1 MKDERYQAVQQ
12 WLDNMD
18 RFDQYTIEP
27 ASADASFRRYF
38 RIRQDGQSWIV
49 MDAPPEN
56 EDCSAFVRIAQAWR
70 EQGLNLPEVLEQDLS
85 QGLLLLSDLGQQQYL
100 SVLNEQTVDRLYG
113 DAMSALLVLQT
124 CAPDYQNLPP
134 YSGKLLRAEMDL
146 FREWFLIKHLGVEI
160 APSVGAVLGEIFTL
174 LIANAL
180 EQPVVCVHRDYHSRN
195 LMLCEKNNPG
205 ILDFQDAVTGPVSY
219 DLVSLLRD
227 CYIAWPRQR
236 IESWVLGYHEL
247 AVQSGILQHQD
258 EQTFLRWF
266 DLMGVQRHLKVLG
279 IFARLNYRDGKAAYL
294 DDLPL
299 VLAYIIDVCRRYP
312 ELAGL
317 QGLITQFVEP
327 VVTPVVL
334 PAP

>member
-1 MKDERYQAVQQ
+1 MKDERYQAMQQ
-12 WLDNMD
+12 WLDNME
-18 RFDQYTIEP
+18 RFGQYTIEP
-27 ASADASFRRYF
+27 ASTDASFRRYF
-38 RIRQDGQSWIV
+38 RVRQDGQSWIV
-49 MDAPPEN
+49 MDAPPAN

-124 CAPDYQNLPP
+124 CAPDFQNLPL
-134 YSGKLLRAEMDL
+134 YSEELLYDEMDL
-146 FREWFLIKHLGVEI
+146 FREWFLAEHLKVKVT
-160 APSVGAVLGEIFTL
+160 PSMTATLDRIFTV
-174 LIANAL
+174 LINSAL

-195 LMLCEKNNPG
+195 LMRCDKNNPG
-205 ILDFQDAVTGPVSY
+205 ILDFQDAVTGPVTY

-236 IESWVLGYHEL
+236 IENWVLGYYEL

-266 DLMGVQRHLKVLG
+266 DLIGVQRHLKVLG

-299 VLAYIIDVCRRYP
+299 VLAYVMDVCQRYP
-312 ELAGL
+312 ELADLHELIL
-317 QGLITQFVEP
+317 QHVEP
-327 VVTPVVL
+327 LLTPATL
-334 PAP
+334 LA

>member
-1 MKDERYQAVQQ
+1 MKDERYQVILQ

-18 RFDQYTIEP
+18 RFEHYTLEP

-38 RIRQDGQSWIV
+38 RIRQGGQSWIV
-49 MDAPPEN
+49 MDAPPAN
-56 EDCSAFVRIAQAWR
+56 EDCTDFIRIARAWR
-70 EQGLNLPEVLEQDLS
+70 EQGLNLPEVLDQDLS

-100 SVLNEQTVDRLYG
+100 PVLNEKSVDRLYG

-134 YSGKLLRAEMDL
+134 YSAELLRAEMDL
-146 FREWFLIKHLGVEI
+146 FREWFLVKHL
-160 APSVGAVLGEIFTL
+160 SVDITAVIITTLDDIFDL
-174 LIANAL
+174 LIASAL
-180 EQPVVCVHRDYHSRN
+180 DQPVVCVHRDYHSRN
-195 LMLCEKNNPG
+195 LMCCEKNNPG

-236 IESWVLGYHEL
+236 IEGWVLGYHEL

-279 IFARLNYRDGKAAYL
+279 IFARLNYRDGKAVYL
-294 DDLPL
+294 EDLPL
-299 VLAYIIDVCRRYP
+299 VLAYVLDVCSRYP
-312 ELAGL
+312 ELAAL
-317 QGLITQFVEP
+317 QDLITQHVESTIKP
-327 VVTPVVL
+327 MVL
-334 PAP
+334 PV

>member
-1 MKDERYQAVQQ
+1 MKDERYQLVQQ
-12 WLDNMD
+12 WLDSMD
-18 RFDQYTIEP
+18 GFNRYTLEA

-38 RIRQDGQSWIV
+38 RVSQDNQSWIV
-49 MDAPPEN
+49 MDAPPAN
-56 EDCSAFVRIAQAWR
+56 EDCSAFVRIAKVWR
-70 EQGLNLPEVLEQDLS
+70 EQGLNLPEVLQQDLN

-113 DAMSALLVLQT
+113 DAMSALLVLQSG
-124 CAPDYQNLPP
+124 APDYQNLPS
-134 YSGKLLRAEMDL
+134 YSGELLRAEMDL
-146 FREWFLIKHLGVEI
+146 FREWFLIRHLAVEI
-160 APSVGAVLGEIFTL
+160 TPAVSAVLDETFAL
-174 LIANAL
+174 LTSNAL

-195 LMLCEKNNPG
+195 LMHCEKNNPG

-236 IESWVLGYHEL
+236 IENWVLGYHAL

-299 VLAYIIDVCRRYP
+299 VLAYVIDVCQRYP

-317 QGLITQFVEP
+317 QGLITQYVEIA
-327 VVTPVVL
+327 VTPAVL
-334 PAP
+334 PVS

>member
-1 MKDERYQAVQQ
+1 MKDERYQLIQQ

-18 RFDQYTIEP
+18 RFERYTIEP

-38 RIRQDGQSWIV
+38 RIRQDHQSWIV
-49 MDAPPEN
+49 MDAPPAN

-124 CAPDYQNLPP
+124 CAPDYQNLPF
-134 YSGKLLRAEMDL
+134 YSEDLLRTEMDL
-146 FREWFLIKHLGVEI
+146 FREWFLIEHL
-160 APSVGAVLGEIFTL
+160 AVDISSTMTTTLDQTFTL
-174 LIANAL
+174 LINSAL

-195 LMLCEKNNPG
+195 LMCCDKNNPG
-205 ILDFQDAVTGPVSY
+205 ILDFQDAVVGPVSY

-236 IESWVLGYHEL
+236 IENWVLGYHEL
-247 AVQSGILQHQD
+247 ALQSGILQDQD

-279 IFARLNYRDGKAAYL
+279 IFARLNYRDGKATYL

-299 VLAYIIDVCRRYP
+299 VLAYVIDVCQRYP
-312 ELAGL
+312 ELATL
-317 QGLITQFVEP
+317 HDLITQHVEP
-327 VVTPVVL
+327 VVTPATL
-334 PAP
+334 PA

>member
-38 RIRQDGQSWIV
+38 RISQDGQSWIV

-56 EDCSAFVRIAQAWR
+56 EDCRAFVRIAQAWR

-134 YSGKLLRAEMDL
+134 YSEKLLRTEMDL
-146 FREWFLIKHLGVEI
+146 FHEWFLIKHLGVEI
-160 APSVGAVLGEIFTL
+160 VPSISTVLGEIFTL

-236 IESWVLGYHEL
+236 IENWVLGYHEL

>member
-1 MKDERYQAVQQ
+1 MKDERYQVVQQ

-18 RFDQYTIEP
+18 RFERYTMEP

-38 RIRQDGQSWIV
+38 RIRQEGQSWIV
-49 MDAPPEN
+49 MDAPPAN
-56 EDCSAFVRIAQAWR
+56 EDCRAFVRIAQAWR

-85 QGLLLLSDLGQQQYL
+85 QGLLLLTDLGQQQYL
-100 SVLNEQTVDRLYG
+100 PVLNEQTVDRLYG

-134 YSGKLLRAEMDL
+134 YSEELLRAEMDL
-146 FREWFLIKHLGVEI
+146 FREWFLVRHLDVEI
-160 APSVGAVLGEIFTL
+160 TPAITAALGDTFAL
-174 LIANAL
+174 LIASAL

-195 LMLCEKNNPG
+195 LMRCDKNNPG

-236 IESWVLGYHEL
+236 IEGWVRGYHDL
-247 AVQSGILQHQD
+247 AVQSGILQQQD
-258 EQTFLRWF
+258 EQVFLRWF

-279 IFARLNYRDGKAAYL
+279 IFARLHYRDGKAAYL

-299 VLAYIIDVCRRYP
+299 VLAYIIDVCHRYP
-312 ELAGL
+312 ELSAL
-317 QGLITQFVEP
+317 QDLITQYVEP
-327 VVTPVVL
+327 AVTPAVL
-334 PAP
+334 PS

>member
-1 MKDERYQAVQQ
+1 MNDERYQSVQQ
-12 WLDNMD
+12 WLDNME
-18 RFDQYTIEP
+18 RFNHYTIEP

-38 RIRQDGQSWIV
+38 RVRQDGQSWIV

-56 EDCSAFVRIAQAWR
+56 EDCSDFVRIAQAWR

-113 DAMSALLVLQT
+113 DAIAALLVLQT
-124 CAPDYQNLPP
+124 RAPDFQNLPL
-134 YSGKLLRAEMDL
+134 YSEELLYDEMDL
-146 FREWFLIKHLGVEI
+146 FREWFLAEHLKVKVT
-160 APSVGAVLGEIFTL
+160 PSMTATLDRIFTV
-174 LIANAL
+174 LINSAL
-180 EQPVVCVHRDYHSRN
+180 EQPLVCVHRDYHSRN
-195 LMLCEKNNPG
+195 LMRCDKNNPG
-205 ILDFQDAVTGPVSY
+205 ILDFQDAVVGPVSY

-236 IESWVLGYHEL
+236 LEDWVLGYHEL
-247 AVQSGILQHQD
+247 AVQSGILQDQD
-258 EQTFLRWF
+258 KQAFLRWF

-299 VLAYIIDVCRRYP
+299 VLAYVIDVCQRYS
-312 ELAGL
+312 ELAAL
-317 QGLITQFVEP
+317 RDLLAQHVEP
-327 VVTPVVL
+327 VLTPAAL
-334 PAP
+334 PL